1 MCLNR
6 LNCWRLKQEKEVY
19 LTPDVVSMYVLRLVL
34 LEAQNDH
41 RSGKLRRV
49 RDEKGI
55 ENKTALEGNNP
66 AIRYS

>member
-6 LNCWRLKQEKEVY
+6 PNCQRLKHENEVD
-19 LTPDVVSMYVLRLVL
+19 LTPDVVSMYALRCIL
-34 LEAQNDH
+34 LETQNVQ

-66 AIRYS
+66 AIRYG

>member
-6 LNCWRLKQEKEVY
+6 PNLQRLKQEKRVY
-19 LTPDVVSMYVLRLVL
+19 LTPDVVSMYVLRCIL
-34 LEAQNDH
+34 LETQNVQ

-49 RDEKGI
+49 RDEEGI

>member
-1 MCLNR
+1 
-6 LNCWRLKQEKEVY
+6 
-19 LTPDVVSMYVLRLVL
+19 MYVLRLTL
-34 LEAQNDH
+34 LEAQNDQ

-49 RDEKGI
+49 RDEEGI